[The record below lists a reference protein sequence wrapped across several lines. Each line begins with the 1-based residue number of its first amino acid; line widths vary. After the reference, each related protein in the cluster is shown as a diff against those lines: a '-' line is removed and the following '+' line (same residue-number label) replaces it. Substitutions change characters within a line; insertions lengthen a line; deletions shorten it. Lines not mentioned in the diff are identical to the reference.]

1 MSDQAYM
8 SEIDKKILKSLVTSR
23 SRVSSLTL
31 SRSLEIPLT
40 TVQRRR
46 KRLENEYVETL
57 HHMKLDIFGW
67 RLGQLLIS
75 TRSGMIKS
83 VGRRLLSLSQVMSV
97 TRSIGEHTIDLCVEI
112 VFKDNKELVELID
125 QIKAMEEVKDVV
137 WTEKI
142 ETLGRNDDALVPI
155 IDKL

>member
-1 MSDQAYM
+1 M
-8 SEIDKKILKSLVTSR
+8 SEIDKKILKTLVTSR

-31 SRSLEIPLT
+31 SRTLEIPLT

-46 KRLENEYVETL
+46 KRLESEYVETM
-57 HHMKLDIFGW
+57 HSMRLDIFGW

-75 TRSGMIKS
+75 TKSGMTKS
-83 VGRRLLSLSQVMSV
+83 IGRQLLAFAQVISV

-112 VFKDNKELVELID
+112 VFKDNKELVALID
-125 QIKAMEEVKDVV
+125 QIKAMDEVKDVI